1 MSAAQGQRQTQ
12 CQGTI
17 PISNPSCNTIP
28 PMQYIIQVG
37 NETFHHMQPMQPIQ
51 LSVQHRF
58 KTIQTKLNEHFP
70 NQPTVGQNNFNKIQ
84 NWNEKLDAIKTSLS
98 RMQSEI
104 NNISASVSEVR
115 KMSTIFSNSYD

>member
-1 MSAAQGQRQTQ
+1 MSAAQGQTQTQ

-58 KTIQTKLNEHFP
+58 KTIQTKLKR
-70 NQPTVGQNNFNKIQ
+70 T
-84 NWNEKLDAIKTSLS
+84 LS
-98 RMQSEI
+98 
-104 NNISASVSEVR
+104 
-115 KMSTIFSNSYD
+115 KSTHRGPKQFQ

>member
-51 LSVQHRF
+51 LSVQHR
-58 KTIQTKLNEHFP
+58 KQNLNEHFP

-98 RMQSEI
+98 RMQSEK
-104 NNISASVSEVR
+104 NNLSASVSEVGKGSFSDVR
-115 KMSTIFSNSYD
+115 KFSLEI